1 MNIIKNDNVFISLF
15 HSPYGEWCMIRKPY
29 QAEQIIMHLSKYNIQ
44 EYEFGIIAPYEITQ
58 EGIAK
63 ALGIGRNNVPRI
75 LKKLVEK
82 GYVEEKKA
90 HVEGAKH
97 IRKVYILTPK
107 GFLHLKE
114 LMEKYG
120 LGKDK

>member
-1 MNIIKNDNVFISLF
+1 
-15 HSPYGEWCMIRKPY
+15 MIRKPY

-44 EYEFGIIAPYEITQ
+44 EYEFGILAPYEITQ
-58 EGIAK
+58 DGIAR

-97 IRKVYILTPK
+97 IRKVYVLTPK
-107 GFLHLKE
+107 GFLHLKD
-114 LMEKYG
+114 LREKYG